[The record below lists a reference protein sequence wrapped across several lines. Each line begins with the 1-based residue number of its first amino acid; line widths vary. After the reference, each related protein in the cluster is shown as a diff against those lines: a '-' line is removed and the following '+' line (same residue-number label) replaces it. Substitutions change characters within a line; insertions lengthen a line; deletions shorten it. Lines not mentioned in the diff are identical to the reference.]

1 VRPDAPRDPDLRRV
15 DVGSAIIGYTETG
28 SGRPVVAVHGLPAS
42 LHDFRWLDAAL
53 LDRVRLFRLDLP
65 GFGDSP
71 IQDPRAATL
80 ETMAGVVSG
89 FCDSLDLRE
98 AILLGHSLGGPIVAR
113 AALDSDRVAGVAL
126 VNSAGPVM
134 HRGDPWRTL
143 RVLLALV
150 DLHPS
155 LRRLVL
161 STTIPIARRVGF
173 SKHISEDSMILACRL
188 VSRYMP
194 STTGRLLAS
203 LDKPTLV
210 AWPRKDPAVQPKV
223 TRGILAALRQASEL
237 RIDAKTHNLQATHAC
252 EVADGLVAWID
263 EVVSTPA

>member
-1 VRPDAPRDPDLRRV
+1 MRPDAPRDPERRRIQ
-15 DVGSAIIGYTETG
+15 VGPSSVGYTDTG

-42 LHDFRWLDAAL
+42 SYDFRWLDAAL
-53 LDRVRLFRLDLP
+53 ADRVRFLRLDLP

-71 IQDPRAATL
+71 IDDPRAVTL
-80 ETMAGVVSG
+80 ETLAGAVSA
-89 FCDSLDLRE
+89 FCDSLNLRE
-98 AILLGHSLGGPIVAR
+98 AILLGHSLGGPIVVR
-113 AALDSDRVAGVAL
+113 SALDSNRVSGVVM

-161 STTIPIARRVGF
+161 RTSMPIARRVGF
-173 SKHISEDSMILACRL
+173 SKHISEDSMILACRV
-188 VSRYMP
+188 VSRYVP
-194 STTGRLLAS
+194 ETTGRWLAS

-210 AWPRKDPAVQPKV
+210 VWPSKDPAVQSKV
-223 TRGILAALRQASEL
+223 TRGILAALDRASEL
-237 RIDAKTHNLQATHAC
+237 HIDAKTHNLQATHAC
-252 EVADGLVAWID
+252 DVADGLVAWID
-263 EVVSTPA
+263 EAVSRPV